1 MAIAAAFL
9 IAWMQMSPVALAEG
23 KDAEQPTIDAN
34 EEVLNTLNF
43 DNIDDFDLATEGF
56 IDKLDPALIPQES
69 GSFWNLEWYQ
79 FLLEGESNPWRPKGM
94 LPPPPD
100 TVNPSLWRQAQ
111 LNMQHGLY
119 EVVPGIY
126 QLRGYDLSVM
136 TLVEG
141 DTGWIL
147 IDPLLSNETAAAA
160 LDLAN
165 TNITEMNLPKHP
177 FRRQPLDV
185 SAVIY
190 THSHTDHFAGIKG
203 IVEPE
208 EIQSTSNPNGI
219 PIYAPEG
226 FLEEAVSENVF
237 AGNVMSRRASY
248 MYGNLIG
255 KDEKGQVDAGLGKTT
270 STGTISL
277 IAPTNI
283 IDKTGQKITVDGID
297 IVFQNVPGSEAPAEM
312 MFYFPEFHA
321 LCASEDATHTMH
333 NLYTL
338 RGAKVRDSLGWANY
352 LSETIELFG
361 DDVEVVFASHHWPIW
376 GNEQVVDYLKKQRD
390 LYKYIHDQTLHLA
403 NQGYTMVEIAEM
415 LELPDSLA
423 EEWYNRGYYGSLNHN
438 VKAVYQY
445 YLGWFDGN
453 PAHLYSLPPE
463 QIGAKYI
470 EYMGGPR
477 AAIERAKTD
486 FAHGDYRWVAQV
498 MSDVVFGFCKDNLP
512 PYIDPY
518 YDEATG
524 NCFDATQLEAD
535 ALEQLGYQAES
546 APWRNFFLSGAQE
559 LRDGVDD
566 QLPVPNTVS
575 PDILHAMTSD
585 LLFDYLAISLN
596 GPEAADYEYTF
607 NMIFPDTN
615 EEYLLSI
622 ENGVLVYTFDKLAVD
637 PDTTIIIN
645 RSDLDDV
652 ILGEKNIRDVEF
664 SYGGK
669 LRSFIKFL
677 SLLDKFDFWFNI
689 VLP

>member
-226 FLEEAVSENVF
+226 
-237 AGNVMSRRASY
+237 
-248 MYGNLIG
+248 
-255 KDEKGQVDAGLGKTT
+255 
-270 STGTISL
+270 
-277 IAPTNI
+277 
-283 IDKTGQKITVDGID
+283 
-297 IVFQNVPGSEAPAEM
+297 
-312 MFYFPEFHA
+312 
-321 LCASEDATHTMH
+321 
-333 NLYTL
+333 
-338 RGAKVRDSLGWANY
+338 
-352 LSETIELFG
+352 
-361 DDVEVVFASHHWPIW
+361 
-376 GNEQVVDYLKKQRD
+376 
-390 LYKYIHDQTLHLA
+390 
-403 NQGYTMVEIAEM
+403 
-415 LELPDSLA
+415 
-423 EEWYNRGYYGSLNHN
+423 
-438 VKAVYQY
+438 
-445 YLGWFDGN
+445 
-453 PAHLYSLPPE
+453 
-463 QIGAKYI
+463 
-470 EYMGGPR
+470 
-477 AAIERAKTD
+477 
-486 FAHGDYRWVAQV
+486 
-498 MSDVVFGFCKDNLP
+498 
-512 PYIDPY
+512 
-518 YDEATG
+518 
-524 NCFDATQLEAD
+524 
-535 ALEQLGYQAES
+535 
-546 APWRNFFLSGAQE
+546 
-559 LRDGVDD
+559 
-566 QLPVPNTVS
+566 
-575 PDILHAMTSD
+575 
-585 LLFDYLAISLN
+585 
-596 GPEAADYEYTF
+596 
-607 NMIFPDTN
+607 
-615 EEYLLSI
+615 
-622 ENGVLVYTFDKLAVD
+622 
-637 PDTTIIIN
+637 
-645 RSDLDDV
+645 
-652 ILGEKNIRDVEF
+652 
-664 SYGGK
+664 
-669 LRSFIKFL
+669 
-677 SLLDKFDFWFNI
+677 
-689 VLP
+689 